1 MIYLGQKGNNRDE
14 LREVNIM
21 DLEGRLRHH
30 IFNIISKEIASLSV
44 KENLSNK

>member
-1 MIYLGQKGNNRDE
+1 
-14 LREVNIM
+14 M

-44 KENLSNK
+44 KENLSNKQQAGLFEI